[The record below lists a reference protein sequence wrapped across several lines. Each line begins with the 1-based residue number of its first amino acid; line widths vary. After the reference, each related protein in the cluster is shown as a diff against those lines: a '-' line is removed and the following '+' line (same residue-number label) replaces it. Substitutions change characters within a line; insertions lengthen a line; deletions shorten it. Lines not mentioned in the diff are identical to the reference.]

1 MEKVLAILKD
11 ELGELYEEFIEI
23 MRKDNVIITGSF
35 ILNVLTDRNYKN
47 SDIDIYTQR
56 SDIQDDIKSIY
67 QSYHKSA
74 GAKTTY
80 TDLYYYLTLCDIKIE
95 KLKIYDIV
103 RKYPH
108 IKLAIWEYVKIYKPT
123 YERFYT
129 KTGGIYSSSPE
140 YYIKCFTQ
148 YNNLLELMN
157 NNNDDAPLFCLI
169 HTYTSQYILK
179 IEDGDIINLNETNS
193 IQYLSNI
200 ELLIYHHY
208 WPYINRTTEKY
219 ENAIRVKD
227 YQHRLLSNKCVLQVI
242 QTSCLHTTIN
252 EFDFDQCKNYLSR
265 DIDGTFHLHIENISN
280 NIIVDRVK
288 NNNYLKRIKKYESRG
303 FNIIYQGEDEDI
315 IRQMVN
321 DEIDINDIPK
331 NLPKKYINDINEL
344 LNKNHRTS
352 IQIPTKIPLLHIP
365 NIEFN
370 TERVPLDIIKFI
382 IVPENNNRSYN
393 TQASTESIISKCL
406 YHGIQFDNRLRI
418 EDDSNYER
426 DHDYYY
432 NHDFHQKYT
441 SFFTLHEKHIE
452 LPYQKLPF
460 L

>member
-1 MEKVLAILKD
+1 MEKVLAVLKD

-47 SDIDIYTQR
+47 SDIDIYTQN
-56 SDIQDDIKSIY
+56 STIDNDIKSIY

-129 KTGGIYSSSPE
+129 KTGGIYSFNPE
-140 YYIKCFTQ
+140 YYIKYFIE

-179 IEDGDIINLNETNS
+179 IEEGDIINLNNTNS
-193 IQYLSNI
+193 IQSLSNI

-219 ENAIRVKD
+219 EDTFCVKD

-265 DIDGTFHLHIENISN
+265 DIDGTFHLHIEDISN
-280 NIIVDRVK
+280 NIIVDHVK

-331 NLPKKYINDINEL
+331 NLPKKYINDINKL
-344 LNKNHRTS
+344 LSKNHRTS
-352 IQIPTKIPLLHIP
+352 IQIPNKIPLLHIP

-406 YHGIQFDNRLRI
+406 YHGIQFDNGIKI
-418 EDDSNYER
+418 EYDYNHKR
-426 DHDYYY
+426 DHD
-432 NHDFHQKYT
+432 FHRKYT